1 MRDFW
6 NGLDNLGKVKFV
18 SYVLLGIF
26 TVLFA
31 VFNWNP
37 IEVSFVFFKWNLP
50 LTIVIILSMIGGF
63 ALSKLLNYR
72 AVRKNEKEIIRLHQE
87 IDKNKPA

>member
-6 NGLDNLGKVKFV
+6 DGLTNLGKVKFV

-31 VFNWNP
+31 VFNWKP
-37 IEVSFVFFKWNLP
+37 VEVNFVLFKRDLP
-50 LTIVIILSMIGGF
+50 LTIVIVLSMAGGF

-72 AVRKNEKEIIRLHQE
+72 AVRKNEKEILRLHSE
-87 IDKNKPA
+87 IERNKPV

>member
-6 NGLDNLGKVKFV
+6 NGLDNLGKTKFV
-18 SYVLLGIF
+18 SYILLGIF
-26 TVLFA
+26 SVLFA
-31 VFNWNP
+31 VFNWKLV
-37 IEVSFVFFKWNLP
+37 EVNFVLMKWNLP
-50 LTIVIILSMIGGF
+50 LTIVIVMSMAGGF